1 MISHFTQEVFLMH
14 DLYQIKVLGSET
26 ITMSGVL
33 NKSMMLLSLIS
44 PKEEKEDWSTSE
56 ISRELNMPVQTVH
69 RLLNCLCEV
78 GFVSQDRETR
88 RFRLSTRIMELGL
101 SIRENIS
108 VRKAALPFLIKL
120 SNEIKEI
127 VNLSIAEGNE
137 GVIIDSVNA
146 INPIYN
152 FHKDV
157 KGIRLPLSIDAA
169 NKVLLANFK
178 LYLKNKIVNDLM
190 NQNVIKDKSELEK
203 ELRRIKESGF
213 SITFDEKAEGIT
225 SIAAPIFSWE
235 NHVVGA
241 ISISTNTNLDLN
253 RLNYLVEVILKYSR
267 YISEELGWIKQFIKP
282 VKKLKEDGF

>member
-1 MISHFTQEVFLMH
+1 MH
-14 DLYQIKVLGSET
+14 DLYQIKVLGSE
-26 ITMSGVL
+26 TMSGVL

-120 SNEIKEI
+120 SNETKEI

-225 SIAAPIFSWE
+225 SIAAPIYSWE

-267 YISEELGWIKQFIKP
+267 YISEEQGWIKQFNKP

>member
-1 MISHFTQEVFLMH
+1 MH
-14 DLYQIKVLGSET
+14 DLYQIKVLGSE
-26 ITMSGVL
+26 TMSGVL

-120 SNEIKEI
+120 SNETKEI

-137 GVIIDSVNA
+137 GVIIESVNA

-225 SIAAPIFSWE
+225 SIAAPIYSWE

-267 YISEELGWIKQFIKP
+267 YISEELGWIKQFNKP

>member
-1 MISHFTQEVFLMH
+1 
-14 DLYQIKVLGSET
+14 
-26 ITMSGVL
+26 MSGVL
-33 NKSMMLLSLIS
+33 NKSMLLLSFIS

-56 ISRELNMPVQTVH
+56 ISRELNMPIQTVH

-120 SNEIKEI
+120 SNETKEI

-146 INPIYN
+146 LKPIYN

-178 LYLKNKIVNDLM
+178 IYLKNKIVNDLM
-190 NQNVIKDKSELEK
+190 KQNVINDKSELEK

-213 SITFDEKAEGIT
+213 SITFDEKAEGVT

-235 NHVVGA
+235 NHVVAA
-241 ISISTNTNLDLN
+241 ISMSMKTDLDLR

-267 YISEELGWIKQFIKP
+267 SISEELGWIKQLNKP
-282 VKKLKEDGF
+282 IKKLKEDGF

>member
-1 MISHFTQEVFLMH
+1 MH
-14 DLYQIKVLGSET
+14 DLYQIKVLGSE
-26 ITMSGVL
+26 TMSGVL

-120 SNEIKEI
+120 SNETKGI
-127 VNLSIAEGNE
+127 VNLSIAEGTE

-267 YISEELGWIKQFIKP
+267 YISEELGWIKQFNKP